1 MLLSMTPVI
10 VSPEDEPGFDRL
22 PRAAKELD
30 RWARSMS
37 PDVPTEKTTRRC
49 VALAEAA
56 SNGRSWPLGQM
67 PLMVIRTENDAAAY
81 TELQRHLL
89 SLSRDS
95 RRIVAKGS
103 FHSIEISRP
112 DVAIEGIREV
122 IDAVR
127 SHAPPASRK

>member
-1 MLLSMTPVI
+1 M
-10 VSPEDEPGFDRL
+10 
-22 PRAAKELD
+22 
-30 RWARSMS
+30 
-37 PDVPTEKTTRRC
+37 
-49 VALAEAA
+49 ALAEAA

-95 RRIVAKGS
+95 RQIVAKGS

-112 DVAIEGIREV
+112 DVAIEGI
-122 IDAVR
+122 AKL
-127 SHAPPASRK
+127 STL